1 MLLYPLIACWL
12 TSCRSRLTQADQ
24 SLSVRP
30 SDGGTRR
37 LAYPQRAQ
45 IGWNSEPSDSSL
57 SILQIEGIADVIYE
71 RLLTRPGIPLQARG
85 TARTLPDGVD
95 IAALGLGSPHE
106 AALQLTRSSA
116 RPTPPQIE
124 EANPSLTD
132 GPAQLPGV
140 DNPLV
145 GGLNSY
151 LQDINLDVL
160 SEEET
165 EYANIGSDGSIPAL
179 IGASGHDSAEI
190 SSAAGTSSNQHQT
203 NRRSETRGRRV
214 LLGVE
219 PPMDHFTT
227 KETIFITTGTLVLVS
242 VSAELFMRFS
252 MIHGKLSGVSREESY
267 ILSRRF
273 AQYASVFRILAEFIH
288 DSAPTGA
295 SQNLCSKI
303 IDDSRQ
309 LLDNAMA
316 LTKHLS
322 SRHDGILY
330 IFYIRAAWYWSRKS
344 VLRLMGQLDSL
355 DSRVNTMLQL
365 HQINI
370 AERNLEYQRA
380 LSSNTDVER
389 VRRSE
394 QRHDYA

>member
-1 MLLYPLIACWL
+1 MFLYPLIACWL

-37 LAYPQRAQ
+37 LAYPRRAQ

-57 SILQIEGIADVIYE
+57 SIRQVEGIADVIYE
-71 RLLTRPGIPLQARG
+71 RLLTRPGIPLQPRG
-85 TARTLPDGVD
+85 TARTLPDGID
-95 IAALGLGSPHE
+95 IAALGLRTPHE
-106 AALQLTRSSA
+106 AVLPLTRNSA
-116 RPTPPQIE
+116 RPAPPQIE
-124 EANPSLTD
+124 DTNSSLTD
-132 GPAQLPGV
+132 DHAEKLPKV
-140 DNPLV
+140 ND
-145 GGLNSY
+145 LNSY

-160 SEEET
+160 SEEEI
-165 EYANIGSDGSIPAL
+165 EYANIGSDGPIPTL
-179 IGASGHDSAEI
+179 ISASGHDAAEI
-190 SSAAGTSSNQHQT
+190 SSAAGPGSNQHQT

-219 PPMDHFTT
+219 PPIDPFTT
-227 KETIFITTGTLVLVS
+227 TGIIFMTSRTLGLVNVSTG
-242 VSAELFMRFS
+242 LFMRFS

-273 AQYASVFRILAEFIH
+273 AHYASVFQILAKFIH

-295 SQNLCSKI
+295 SQNLCYRI
-303 IDDSRQ
+303 INDSRHM
-309 LLDNAMA
+309 LDNAMA
-316 LTKHLS
+316 LAKHLS
-322 SRHDGILY
+322 SRHDGILC

-394 QRHDYA
+394 QRHHYA

>member
-1 MLLYPLIACWL
+1 
-12 TSCRSRLTQADQ
+12 
-24 SLSVRP
+24 
-30 SDGGTRR
+30 
-37 LAYPQRAQ
+37 
-45 IGWNSEPSDSSL
+45 
-57 SILQIEGIADVIYE
+57 
-71 RLLTRPGIPLQARG
+71 
-85 TARTLPDGVD
+85 
-95 IAALGLGSPHE
+95 
-106 AALQLTRSSA
+106 
-116 RPTPPQIE
+116 
-124 EANPSLTD
+124 
-132 GPAQLPGV
+132 
-140 DNPLV
+140 
-145 GGLNSY
+145 
-151 LQDINLDVL
+151 
-160 SEEET
+160 
-165 EYANIGSDGSIPAL
+165 
-179 IGASGHDSAEI
+179 
-190 SSAAGTSSNQHQT
+190 
-203 NRRSETRGRRV
+203 
-214 LLGVE
+214 
-219 PPMDHFTT
+219 
-227 KETIFITTGTLVLVS
+227 
-242 VSAELFMRFS
+242 MRFS

-273 AQYASVFRILAEFIH
+273 AHYASVFQILAKFIH

-295 SQNLCSKI
+295 SQNLCYRI
-303 IDDSRQ
+303 INDSRH

-394 QRHDYA
+394 RHHYA